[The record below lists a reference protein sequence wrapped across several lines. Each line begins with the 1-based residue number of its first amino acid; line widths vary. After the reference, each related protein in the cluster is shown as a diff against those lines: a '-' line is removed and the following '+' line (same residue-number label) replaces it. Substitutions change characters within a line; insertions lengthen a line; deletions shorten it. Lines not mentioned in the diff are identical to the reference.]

1 MKNLNHIF
9 LKKFNAVF
17 VALLALFG
25 FSACILNEPK
35 SMYGTPQ
42 VDFVVKGTVVDK
54 TNNQPIEGIKVKLFK
69 GWFTDIYGNNQYVY
83 HAENTDENGVF
94 KIRGTGVGLPQPRVR
109 FVDIDGDEN
118 GLFEDKTVEF
128 DWKDAEQ
135 TRPPSGFWNSGE
147 LTKTINARLT
157 PREENNEKSN

>member
-1 MKNLNHIF
+1 MKKINRSF
-9 LKKFNAVF
+9 LKKFNAIL
-17 VALLALFG
+17 VALLAVFG
-25 FSACILNEPK
+25 FARCERVQPLE
-35 SMYGTPQ
+35 YGTPQ

-69 GWFTDIYGNNQYVY
+69 GWFTDIYGDNQYVY
-83 HAENTDENGVF
+83 HAENTDENGAF
-94 KIRGTGVGLPQPRVR
+94 KIRGSDVDLPQPRVR

-147 LTKTINARLT
+147 FTKVINAGLT
-157 PREENNEKSN
+157 PREEEADE